1 MKSFLFYAP
10 IALVFGSCMGSFDKA
25 PVCQARLPLTP
36 GKVHYYVIREDSQTF
51 SEEKGVKVSRENNTA
66 LSLHCTA
73 IPNGSEAHLKI
84 IVDTLALH
92 QHSDD
97 RSLDM
102 DAASAIQS
110 PDPGERMLAAF
121 EGAELSGEMDGKGQ
135 IALSGLEKVYRQ
147 MNVLG
152 ESNETSRM
160 AWERRLDTA
169 FFTSLLEKAWHIYPN
184 GLAVGNKGGPTEDKA
199 GGPATGNT
207 PALAIGDS
215 WVLPDSLNADCHIP
229 VDTTYTLASYR
240 NGILHFTTRAVVDIQ
255 SRRLQQTTHDGQL
268 TLKGKQ
274 VGYIDVD
281 AATGMVLGGKST
293 LMARGALKTGETSI
307 PLIIDSTY
315 TVSAS

>member
-10 IALVFGSCMGSFDKA
+10 IALVFGSCMGSFDKT

-73 IPNGSEAHLKI
+73 IPNGPEAHLKI

-121 EGAELSGEMDGKGQ
+121 EGAELSGEMDGGGNV
-135 IALSGLEKVYRQ
+135 ALSGLKKVYLQ
-147 MNVLG
+147 MNALG
-152 ESNETSRM
+152 DGNEPVRM

-169 FFTSLLEKAWHIYPN
+169 FFTSLLQKAWHIYP
-184 GLAVGNKGGPTEDKA
+184 
-199 GGPATGNT
+199 NT

-215 WVLPDSLNADCHIP
+215 WVLPDSLDADCHIP

-293 LMARGALKTGETSI
+293 LIARGALKTGETSI

>member
-92 QHSDD
+92 QHSDN
-97 RSLDM
+97 LELNM

-160 AWERRLDTA
+160 GWERRLDTA

-184 GLAVGNKGGPTEDKA
+184 GGS
-199 GGPATGNT
+199 
-207 PALAIGDS
+207 LAIGDS